1 MVAER
6 LGYRFIESGAMYRA
20 VALLAIESNTSLENI
35 QALTQ
40 IASSADIKFEWRG
53 HENRIFVRGRDVT
66 EAIRTPVI
74 TDAASRVS
82 VHAAVRKELV
92 SQQQALGRVGGVV
105 MEGRDIGT
113 VVFPNAEIKIFL
125 DASIRKRSERRHQD
139 DEAKHHASPE
149 ALMQA
154 MAERDRRDSEREASP
169 LTPAADSVHI
179 DSTELSAEEV
189 VGKILELVKVRGG
202 GQ

>member
-1 MVAER
+1 VNSARQLTIAIDGPSGAGKSTVARMVAER

-35 QALTQ
+35 QALTH

-92 SQQQALGRVGGVV
+92 SQQQALDGW
-105 MEGRDIGT
+105 
-113 VVFPNAEIKIFL
+113 
-125 DASIRKRSERRHQD
+125 
-139 DEAKHHASPE
+139 E
-149 ALMQA
+149 AL
-154 MAERDRRDSEREASP
+154 
-169 LTPAADSVHI
+169 
-179 DSTELSAEEV
+179 
-189 VGKILELVKVRGG
+189 
-202 GQ
+202 